1 MQAKQPIADNQR
13 WGRLTFK
20 RELDSDKPNSR
31 KVLVEC
37 DCGVNRTVEL
47 YNLNAGLYNCCGS
60 TKCLNQYKEDLK
72 REIASLEDSL
82 ISNQFAKSNQLMKI
96 ARLERDLISGKSQDM
111 ATLFSLTDEY
121 LK

>member
-1 MQAKQPIADNQR
+1 MEAKQPIAENQR

-20 RELDSDKPNSR
+20 RELEPDKPNSR
-31 KVLVEC
+31 KVIAEC
-37 DCGVNRTVEL
+37 DCGTLISVEL
-47 YNLNAGLYNCCGS
+47 YNLNAGLYNSCGS
-60 TKCLNQYKEDLK
+60 TRCLHKYKEDLK